1 MERNRHTRTPIRR
14 CRKVR
19 MNQTLEIQDEVLRNG
34 FGIHKLI
41 FLLELHTEKDIS
53 KRDKYWLL
61 RFKNLL
67 KTLEGST
74 GNTYSFLQHELNI
87 TQQKVEISTNNQFSI
102 NTEDNKK

>member
-1 MERNRHTRTPIRR
+1 
-14 CRKVR
+14 
-19 MNQTLEIQDEVLRNG
+19 MNQSLEIQDDEVLRTG

-41 FLLELHTEKDIS
+41 FLLELHTEKEIS
-53 KRDKYWLL
+53 KRDKYWVM
-61 RFKNLL
+61 RFNNLL

-74 GNTYSFLQHELNI
+74 GKTYSFLQHELNI

>member
-41 FLLELHTEKDIS
+41 FLLERHTEKDIS

-61 RFKNLL
+61 RFKTLL
-67 KTLEGST
+67 DTLEGST
-74 GNTYSFLQHELNI
+74 GKTYSFLQHELNI
-87 TQQKVEISTNNQFSI
+87 TQERVEI
-102 NTEDNKK
+102 

>member
-1 MERNRHTRTPIRR
+1 
-14 CRKVR
+14 
-19 MNQTLEIQDEVLRNG
+19 MNQTLEIQEEILRTG

-41 FLLELHTEKDIS
+41 SLLERHTEKDIS
-53 KRDKYWLL
+53 KRDKYWVM
-61 RFKNLL
+61 RFNNLL

-74 GNTYSFLQHELNI
+74 GKTYSFLQQELNI

>member
-1 MERNRHTRTPIRR
+1 
-14 CRKVR
+14 
-19 MNQTLEIQDEVLRNG
+19 MNQSLEIQDNEVLRTG

-41 FLLELHTEKDIS
+41 SLLELHTEKDVS

-61 RFKNLL
+61 RFNNLL

-74 GNTYSFLQHELNI
+74 GKTYSFLQHELNI

>member
-19 MNQTLEIQDEVLRNG
+19 MNNEVLRTG

-41 FLLELHTEKDIS
+41 SLLELHTEKDIS
-53 KRDKYWLL
+53 KRDKYWVM
-61 RFKNLL
+61 RFNNLL

-74 GNTYSFLQHELNI
+74 VNTYSFLQHELNI
-87 TQQKVEISTNNQFSI
+87 TQEQVEISTNNQFSI

>member
-1 MERNRHTRTPIRR
+1 
-14 CRKVR
+14 
-19 MNQTLEIQDEVLRNG
+19 MNQSLEIQDDEVLRNG

-41 FLLELHTEKDIS
+41 FLLERHTEKEIS

-87 TQQKVEISTNNQFSI
+87 TQQRVEISTNN
-102 NTEDNKK
+102 

>member
-1 MERNRHTRTPIRR
+1 
-14 CRKVR
+14 
-19 MNQTLEIQDEVLRNG
+19 MNQTLEIQEEVLRTG

-41 FLLELHTEKDIS
+41 SLLELHTEKDIS

-87 TQQKVEISTNNQFSI
+87 TQEQVEISTNNQFPI
-102 NTEDNKK
+102 KKDNKK

>member
-1 MERNRHTRTPIRR
+1 
-14 CRKVR
+14 
-19 MNQTLEIQDEVLRNG
+19 MNQSLEIQDNEVLRTG

-41 FLLELHTEKDIS
+41 SLLELHTEKDIS

-61 RFKNLL
+61 RFNNLL

-74 GNTYSFLQHELNI
+74 GKTYSFLQHELNI